1 MEKKIKISSGVI
13 EVEGVI
19 SNSPTADAV
28 WDALPFTAEVNTWG
42 DEIYFTVPVQVGL
55 EDDASEVVENGDMGY
70 WPTGSAFCIFFGP
83 TPISRQGEIR
93 PASAVNVFGKIKGDT
108 SVLKEISSGSKIVV
122 KRAT

>member
-1 MEKKIKISSGVI
+1 MERKIKISSGVI

-55 EDDASEVVENGDMGY
+55 EGNASEVVENGDMGY

-122 KRAT
+122 KRTT

>member
-1 MEKKIKISSGVI
+1 MERKIKISSGEI
-13 EVEGVI
+13 EVEGVL
-19 SNSPTADAV
+19 STSPTADAV
-28 WDALPFTAEVNTWG
+28 WNVLPFTAEVNTWG

-83 TPISRQGEIR
+83 TPISTEGEIM
-93 PASAVNVFGKIKGDT
+93 PASAVNVFGKIKNDT

>member
-1 MEKKIKISSGVI
+1 MERKIKISSGVI

-55 EDDASEVVENGDMGY
+55 EDDASEVVGNGDMGY

>member
-1 MEKKIKISSGVI
+1 MERKIKISSGEI
-13 EVEGVI
+13 EVEGVL
-19 SNSPTADAV
+19 STSPTADAV
-28 WDALPFTAEVNTWG
+28 WNALPFTGEVNTWG
-42 DEIYFTVPVQVGL
+42 DEIYFTIPVQVGL